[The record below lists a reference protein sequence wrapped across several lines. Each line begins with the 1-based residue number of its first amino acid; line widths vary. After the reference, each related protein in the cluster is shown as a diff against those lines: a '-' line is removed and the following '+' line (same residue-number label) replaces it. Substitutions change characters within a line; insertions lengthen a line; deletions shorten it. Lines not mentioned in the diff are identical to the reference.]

1 LKKYSQKE
9 MKIMNKNKTRH
20 KLVLSGS
27 SEAIEYLQTLFQS
40 GELSKLLDVN
50 VLNIRTTS
58 EKTPTENSLVNLSQC
73 LQKNFATAIAAG
85 FEVIQ
90 DILEPPQLVLGYRR
104 SIPRSTSGESDE
116 YIRIQSAQRL
126 LETNPDDS
134 SAIATLFE
142 IIRTTQKAE
151 VRWRAIESLPKNA
164 RHHLTDV
171 IGLKKEELRLANHPI
186 KLTVSAIKI
195 TDEKLSVFIKL
206 YPAGEQTTLPI
217 GIKLIV
223 LDESGEIL
231 DQVPNDDEEYN
242 EIQYKLKCNLGE
254 IFSVRVALGSNSIT
268 ESFSF

>member
-1 LKKYSQKE
+1 MS
-9 MKIMNKNKTRH
+9 KNKTRQ
-20 KLVLSGS
+20 KLVLSVS

-40 GELSKLLDVN
+40 GELSKLLGVN
-50 VLNIRTTS
+50 VLDIHTTS
-58 EKTPTENSLVNLSQC
+58 KKIPTEISLVNLSQC
-73 LQKNFATAIAAG
+73 LHKNFATAIAAG

-90 DILEPPQLVLGYRR
+90 DILEPSQLLLGYQR
-104 SIPRSTSGESDE
+104 SIRSSTSGDSDE
-116 YIRIQSAQRL
+116 YIRLQSTQKL
-126 LETNPDDS
+126 LEINPNNS
-134 SAIATLFE
+134 TAIAALVE
-142 IIRTTQKAE
+142 IIRTTQDEE
-151 VRWRAIESLPKNA
+151 VRWRSIESLPKNA

-206 YPAGEQTTLPI
+206 YPAGEQTTLPT

-223 LDESGEIL
+223 LDESGEIF
-231 DQVPNDDEEYN
+231 DQVPNDDQEYN

-254 IFSVRVALGSNSIT
+254 SFSITLTLGSNSIT

>member
-1 LKKYSQKE
+1 
-9 MKIMNKNKTRH
+9 MNKNKTRQ

-50 VLNIRTTS
+50 VLNISITS
-58 EKTPTENSLVNLSQC
+58 EKTPTEVSLVNLSQC
-73 LQKNFATAIAAG
+73 LQKNFVTAIAAG

-90 DILEPPQLVLGYRR
+90 DILEPPQLVLGYQRR
-104 SIPRSTSGESDE
+104 STRSSTSGESDE
-116 YIRIQSAQRL
+116 YIRLQSAQRL
-126 LETNPDDS
+126 LETNPDNS
-134 SAIATLFE
+134 TAIATLFE
-142 IIRTTQKAE
+142 IIRTTQEEE

-164 RHHLTDV
+164 RHRLTDV

-195 TDEKLSVFIKL
+195 SDEEVSVFIKL

-223 LDESGEIL
+223 LDESGKIF
-231 DQVPNDDEEYN
+231 DQVPNEDEEYD
-242 EIQYKLKCNLGE
+242 EIKYKLICNLGE
-254 IFSVRVALGSNSIT
+254 IFSVRVALGSDSIT